1 MIKRNLFLELKDHLN
16 KKEISLIIGPRQAGK
31 TTLMSFLA
39 VHLNKIGEATVSLN
53 FDIERDREFLSS
65 QEKLLKKIELEI
77 GKKKGYVFLDEIQR
91 KEDAGLFLK
100 GLYDMN
106 LPYKFIVSGSGS
118 VELKEKI
125 HESLVG
131 RKRMFELGTVSFD
144 EFVNFRTDYKYENK
158 LNDFFEIEKSQAR
171 LLFEEFLNY
180 GGYPKV
186 VLEETK
192 EEKIKTIDEI
202 YRSYVE
208 KDISYLLGVQ
218 KTDDFTRLLRL
229 IAGQIGNLVNISELS
244 ATLGI
249 SIPTVKNYLWYLEKT
264 FILEKVTPY
273 FKNARKEITKAPV
286 YYFYDIGLRNY
297 AAGDF
302 GRISLEDNIGFVF
315 ENYVF
320 SVLKEKTRHSSS
332 SIHFWRSKDGAEV
345 DFIINSGR
353 TVIPVEAKKQ
363 NLRQSEI
370 TRSLR
375 SFITKYSPE
384 EAWVVNLTLSD
395 EIIVRNTAM
404 RFVPYYGLWLD
415 KLRNLA

>member
-1 MIKRNLFLELKDHLN
+1 MIKRNLFLELKAHLD

-31 TTLMSFLA
+31 TTLMSLLA
-39 VHLNKIGEATVSLN
+39 DHLNKLGKAVVSLN
-53 FDIERDREFLSS
+53 FDIERDREFLGS
-65 QEKLLKKIELEI
+65 QEKLLRKIELEI

-118 VELKEKI
+118 IELKEKI
-125 HESLVG
+125 HESLAG

-144 EFVNFRTDYKYENK
+144 EFVNFRTDYRYENK
-158 LNDFFEIEKSQAR
+158 LSDFFEVEKSQTR

-186 VLEETK
+186 VLGETE
-192 EEKIKTIDEI
+192 EEKIKIIDEI

-208 KDISYLLGVQ
+208 KDISYLLGAR

-229 IAGQIGNLVNISELS
+229 IAGQIGNLTNISELS

-264 FILEKVTPY
+264 FILEKITPY

-302 GRISLEDNIGFVF
+302 GRIRLDDNIGFVF

-320 SVLKEKTRHSSS
+320 SALKEKIKRTSASLN
-332 SIHFWRSKDGAEV
+332 FWRAKDSAEV
-345 DFIINSGR
+345 DFIIHSGKS
-353 TVIPVEAKKQ
+353 VIPVEAKKQ
-363 NLRQSEI
+363 NLKQPKI

-384 EAWVVNLTLSD
+384 KAYVVNLTLSD
-395 EIIVRNTAM
+395 EITVGNTATH
-404 RFVPYYGLWLD
+404 FIPYYGLCDIMRL
-415 KLRNLA
+415 

>member
-1 MIKRNLFLELKDHLN
+1 MIKRNLFLELKDHLD

-31 TTLMSFLA
+31 TTLMFLLA
-39 VHLNKIGEATVSLN
+39 DVLNKQGKPTLVLN
-53 FDIERDREFLSS
+53 YDIERDREFLGS

-91 KEDAGLFLK
+91 KENAGLFLK

-125 HESLVG
+125 HESLAG
-131 RKRMFELGTVSFD
+131 RKRIFELGTVSFD

-158 LNDFFEIEKSQAR
+158 LNDFFEVEKSQTR
-171 LLFEEFLNY
+171 LLLEEFLNY

-186 VLEETK
+186 ILAETK
-192 EEKIKTIDEI
+192 EEKIKIIDEI

-229 IAGQIGNLVNISELS
+229 IAGQTGNLANISELS

-264 FILEKVTPY
+264 FILEKITPY

-286 YYFYDIGLRNY
+286 YYFYDIGMRNY

-302 GRISLEDNIGFVF
+302 GRISLDDNIGFIF

-320 SVLKEKTRHSSS
+320 NILKEKTKHTSS
-332 SIHFWRSKDGAEV
+332 SIHFWRTKDGAEV

-353 TVIPVEAKKQ
+353 AVIPVEAKKQ
-363 NLRQSEI
+363 NLKQPEI

-375 SFITKYSPE
+375 SFITKYNPE
-384 EAWVVNLTLSD
+384 KAFVVNLTLSD
-395 EIIVRNTAM
+395 EIMVGNTVA
-404 RFVPYYGLWLD
+404 RFIPYYKMAGKSLQ
-415 KLRNLA
+415 

>member
-1 MIKRNLFLELKDHLN
+1 MIKRNLFLELKAHLD

-31 TTLMSFLA
+31 TTLMSLLA
-39 VHLNKIGEATVSLN
+39 DYLNKLGEATVSLN
-53 FDIERDREFLSS
+53 FDIERDREFLGS
-65 QEKLLKKIELEI
+65 QEKLLKKIELEA
-77 GKKKGYVFLDEIQR
+77 GKGKVYVFLDEIQR

-106 LPYKFIVSGSGS
+106 LPHKFIVSGSGS

-125 HESLVG
+125 HESLAG
-131 RKRMFELGTVSFD
+131 RKRVFELGTVSFD
-144 EFVNFRTDYKYENK
+144 EFVNYKTDYRYANK
-158 LNDFFEIEKSQAR
+158 LSDFFEVEKAQTR
-171 LLFEEFLNY
+171 LLLEEFLNY

-186 VLEETK
+186 ILSETA
-192 EEKIKTIDEI
+192 EEKIKIIDEI
-202 YRSYVE
+202 YSSYVE

-229 IAGQIGNLVNISELS
+229 IADQTGSLTNISELS

-264 FILEKVTPY
+264 FILEKITPY
-273 FKNARKEITKAPV
+273 FKNTRKEITKAPV

-302 GRISLEDNIGFVF
+302 GRISLNDNIGFVF

-320 SVLKEKTRHSSS
+320 NVIKEKIKHNAS
-332 SIHFWRSKDGAEV
+332 SIHFWRTKDSAEV
-345 DFIINSGR
+345 DFIINSGKSI
-353 TVIPVEAKKQ
+353 VPVEAKKQ
-363 NLRQSEI
+363 NLQQPEI

-375 SFITKYSPE
+375 SFIVKYNPKKVI
-384 EAWVVNLTLSD
+384 VVNLTLND
-395 EIIVRNTAM
+395 EIMSGNTKV
-404 RFVPYYGLWLD
+404 RFVPYYMFWQESFVL
-415 KLRNLA
+415 

>member
-1 MIKRNLFLELKDHLN
+1 MIKRNLFFELKAHLN
-16 KKEISLIIGPRQAGK
+16 EKEISLIIGPRQAGK
-31 TTLMSFLA
+31 TTLMSLLA
-39 VHLNKIGEATVSLN
+39 DDLNKQGKRTLSLN
-53 FDIERDREFLSS
+53 YDIERDREFLDS

-91 KEDAGLFLK
+91 KENAGLFLK

-125 HESLVG
+125 RESLAG
-131 RKRMFELGTVSFD
+131 RKRIFELGTVSFD
-144 EFVNFRTDYKYENK
+144 EFVNFRTGYKYENK
-158 LNDFFEIEKSQAR
+158 LNDFFEIEKSR
-171 LLFEEFLNY
+171 ICLLLEEFLNY

-186 VLEETK
+186 VLAETK
-192 EEKIKTIDEI
+192 EEKIKIIDEI

-229 IAGQIGNLVNISELS
+229 MANQIGNLVNISEFS
-244 ATLGI
+244 STLGI

-264 FILEKVTPY
+264 FILEKITPY
-273 FKNARKEITKAPV
+273 FRNVRKEITKAPV
-286 YYFYDIGLRNY
+286 YYFYDIGMRNY

-302 GRISLEDNIGFVF
+302 GRINLEDNIGFVF

-320 SVLKEKTRHSSS
+320 GALKKKIKNTSS
-332 SIHFWRSKDGAEV
+332 SIHFWRTKDNAEV
-345 DFIINSGR
+345 DFIINSGK

-363 NLRQSEI
+363 NLKQPEI

-375 SFITKYSPE
+375 SFIAKHNPE
-384 EAWVVNLTLSD
+384 KAYVVNLALSD
-395 EIIVRNTAM
+395 EIKVGNTKIYFIPYSM
-404 RFVPYYGLWLD
+404 LWSEFFVL
-415 KLRNLA
+415 

>member
-1 MIKRNLFLELKDHLN
+1 MD

-31 TTLMSFLA
+31 TTLMSLLA
-39 VHLNKIGEATVSLN
+39 DDLNKRGEPTLILN
-53 FDIERDREFLSS
+53 YDIERDREFFGS

-91 KEDAGLFLK
+91 KENAGLFLK

-125 HESLVG
+125 HESLAG
-131 RKRMFELGTVSFD
+131 RKRVFELGAVSFD
-144 EFVNFRTDYKYENK
+144 EFVNYRTDYKYEDK
-158 LNDFFEIEKSQAR
+158 LSDFFEVEKSRTR
-171 LLFEEFLNY
+171 LFLEEFLNY

-186 VLEETK
+186 ILEETK
-192 EEKIKTIDEI
+192 EEKIKIIDEI

-208 KDISYLLGVQ
+208 KDIAYLLGVQ

-229 IAGQIGNLVNISELS
+229 LASQIGNLANVSELS

-264 FILEKVTPY
+264 FILEKITPY
-273 FKNARKEITKAPV
+273 FKNVRKEITKAPV
-286 YYFYDIGLRNY
+286 YYFYDIGMRNY

-302 GRISLEDNIGFVF
+302 GRISLDDNVGFVF

-320 SVLKEKTRHSSS
+320 NALKEKTKRALP
-332 SIHFWRSKDGAEV
+332 SIHFWRTKDGAEV
-345 DFIINSGR
+345 DFIVNSGEA
-353 TVIPVEAKKQ
+353 VIPVEAKKQ
-363 NLRQSEI
+363 NLKRPEI

-375 SFITKYSPE
+375 SFIAKYNPKK
-384 EAWVVNLTLSD
+384 AYVVNLALSD
-395 EIIVRNTAM
+395 EITVGNTTVI
-404 RFVPYYGLWLD
+404 FIPYYEFWLESFI
-415 KLRNLA
+415 L

>member
-1 MIKRNLFLELKDHLN
+1 MIKRNLFLELKAHLD

-31 TTLMSFLA
+31 TTLMSLLA
-39 VHLNKIGEATVSLN
+39 DDLNKRGEPTLILN
-53 FDIERDREFLSS
+53 YDIERDREFFGS

-91 KEDAGLFLK
+91 KENAGLFLK

-125 HESLVG
+125 HESLAG
-131 RKRMFELGTVSFD
+131 RKRVFELGAVSFD
-144 EFVNFRTDYKYENK
+144 EFVNYRTDYKYEDK
-158 LNDFFEIEKSQAR
+158 LSDFFEVEKSRTR
-171 LLFEEFLNY
+171 LFLEEFLNY

-186 VLEETK
+186 ILEETK
-192 EEKIKTIDEI
+192 EEKIKIIDEI

-208 KDISYLLGVQ
+208 KDIAYLLGVQ

-229 IAGQIGNLVNISELS
+229 LASQIGNLANVSELS

-264 FILEKVTPY
+264 FILEKITPY
-273 FKNARKEITKAPV
+273 FKNVRKEITKAPV
-286 YYFYDIGLRNY
+286 YYFYDIGMRNY

-302 GRISLEDNIGFVF
+302 GRISLDDNVGFVF

-320 SVLKEKTRHSSS
+320 NALKEKTKRALP
-332 SIHFWRSKDGAEV
+332 SIHFWRTKDGAEV
-345 DFIINSGR
+345 DFIVNSGEA
-353 TVIPVEAKKQ
+353 VIPVEAKKQ
-363 NLRQSEI
+363 NLKRPEI

-375 SFITKYSPE
+375 SFIAKYNPKK
-384 EAWVVNLTLSD
+384 AYVVNLALSD
-395 EIIVRNTAM
+395 EITVGNTTVI
-404 RFVPYYGLWLD
+404 FIPYYEFWLESFI
-415 KLRNLA
+415 L

>member
-1 MIKRNLFLELKDHLN
+1 
-16 KKEISLIIGPRQAGK
+16 
-31 TTLMSFLA
+31 
-39 VHLNKIGEATVSLN
+39 
-53 FDIERDREFLSS
+53 
-65 QEKLLKKIELEI
+65 
-77 GKKKGYVFLDEIQR
+77 
-91 KEDAGLFLK
+91 
-100 GLYDMN
+100 
-106 LPYKFIVSGSGS
+106 
-118 VELKEKI
+118 
-125 HESLVG
+125 
-131 RKRMFELGTVSFD
+131 
-144 EFVNFRTDYKYENK
+144 
-158 LNDFFEIEKSQAR
+158 

-302 GRISLEDNIGFVF
+302 GRIRLDDNIGFVF

-320 SVLKEKTRHSSS
+320 SALKEKIKRTSASLN
-332 SIHFWRSKDGAEV
+332 FWRAKDSAEV
-345 DFIINSGR
+345 DFIIHSGKS
-353 TVIPVEAKKQ
+353 VIPVEAKKQ
-363 NLRQSEI
+363 NLKQPKI

-384 EAWVVNLTLSD
+384 KAYVVNLTLSD
-395 EIIVRNTAM
+395 EITVGNTATH
-404 RFVPYYGLWLD
+404 FIPYYGLCDIMRL
-415 KLRNLA
+415 

>member
-1 MIKRNLFLELKDHLN
+1 MIKRNLFLELKAHLD

-31 TTLMSFLA
+31 TTLMSLLA
-39 VHLNKIGEATVSLN
+39 DHLNKLGETTVSLN
-53 FDIERDREFLSS
+53 YDIERDREFLGS
-65 QEKLLKKIELEI
+65 QEKLLKKIELEA
-77 GKKKGYVFLDEIQR
+77 GKGKTYVFLDEIQR
-91 KEDAGLFLK
+91 KENAGLFLK

-106 LPYKFIVSGSGS
+106 LPHKFIVSGSGS

-125 HESLVG
+125 HESLAG
-131 RKRMFELGTVSFD
+131 RKRVFELGTVSFN

-158 LNDFFEIEKSQAR
+158 LNDFFEVEKSQTR
-171 LLFEEFLNY
+171 LLLEEFLNY

-186 VLEETK
+186 ILGETK
-192 EEKIKTIDEI
+192 EEKIKIIDEI

-229 IAGQIGNLVNISELS
+229 TAGQAGNLTNISELS

-264 FILEKVTPY
+264 FILEKITPY
-273 FKNARKEITKAPV
+273 FKNVRKEITKAPV
-286 YYFYDIGLRNY
+286 YYFNDIGMRNY

-302 GRISLEDNIGFVF
+302 GRISLDDNVGFVF

-320 SVLKEKTRHSSS
+320 SALKEKTKHTSS
-332 SIHFWRSKDGAEV
+332 SIHFWRTKDGAEV

-353 TVIPVEAKKQ
+353 AAISVEAKKQ
-363 NLRQSEI
+363 NLKQPEI

-375 SFITKYSPE
+375 SFIAKYSPKK
-384 EAWVVNLTLSD
+384 AFVVNLTLSD
-395 EIIVRNTAM
+395 EITVGNTAVC
-404 RFVPYYGLWLD
+404 FIPYYELWSESF
-415 KLRNLA
+415 NF

>member
-1 MIKRNLFLELKDHLN
+1 MIKRNLFLELKAHLD

-31 TTLMSFLA
+31 TTLMSLLA
-39 VHLNKIGEATVSLN
+39 DDLNKQGKPTLILN
-53 FDIERDREFLSS
+53 YDIERDREFLSS

-77 GKKKGYVFLDEIQR
+77 GKKRGYVFLDEIQR
-91 KEDAGLFLK
+91 KENAGLFLK

-125 HESLVG
+125 HESLAG

-144 EFVNFRTDYKYENK
+144 EFVNFRTDYRYENK
-158 LNDFFEIEKSQAR
+158 LNDFFEIEKTKTR

-186 VLEETK
+186 ILGETK
-192 EEKIKTIDEI
+192 EEKIKIIDEI

-208 KDISYLLGVQ
+208 KDISYLLRVQ

-229 IAGQIGNLVNISELS
+229 AAGQAGNLTNISELS

-264 FILEKVTPY
+264 FILEKITPY
-273 FKNARKEITKAPV
+273 FKNARKEITKAPI
-286 YYFYDIGLRNY
+286 YYFNDIGMRNY

-302 GRISLEDNIGFVF
+302 GRIRLEDNIGFVF

-320 SVLKEKTRHSSS
+320 SALKEKIKHTSASV
-332 SIHFWRSKDGAEV
+332 HFWRSKDVAEV
-345 DFIINSGR
+345 YFIINSGR
-353 TVIPVEAKKQ
+353 AAIPVEAKKQ
-363 NLRQSEI
+363 NLKQPEI

-375 SFITKYSPE
+375 SFIAKYNPE
-384 EAWVVNLTLSD
+384 KAYVVNLTLSD
-395 EIIVRNTAM
+395 EITVGNTIA
-404 RFVPYYGLWLD
+404 RFIPYYGLLSE
-415 KLRNLA
+415 LFFL

>member
-31 TTLMSFLA
+31 TTLMSLLA

-404 RFVPYYGLWLD
+404 RFVPYYGL
-415 KLRNLA
+415 

>member
-1 MIKRNLFLELKDHLN
+1 MIKRNLFLELKAHLD

-31 TTLMSFLA
+31 TTLMSLLA
-39 VHLNKIGEATVSLN
+39 DHLNKLGKAVVSLN
-53 FDIERDREFLSS
+53 FDIERDREFLGS
-65 QEKLLKKIELEI
+65 QEKLLRKIELEI

-118 VELKEKI
+118 IELKEKI
-125 HESLVG
+125 HESLAG

-144 EFVNFRTDYKYENK
+144 EFVNFRTDYRYENK
-158 LNDFFEIEKSQAR
+158 LSDFFEVEKSQTR

-186 VLEETK
+186 VLGETE
-192 EEKIKTIDEI
+192 EEKIKIIDEI
-202 YRSYVE
+202 YRSYIE
-208 KDISYLLGVQ
+208 KDISYLLGAR

-229 IAGQIGNLVNISELS
+229 IAGQIGNLTNISELS

-264 FILEKVTPY
+264 FILEKITPY

-302 GRISLEDNIGFVF
+302 GRIRLDDNIGFVF

-320 SVLKEKTRHSSS
+320 SALKEKIKRTSASLN
-332 SIHFWRSKDGAEV
+332 FWRAKDSAEV
-345 DFIINSGR
+345 DFIIHSGKS
-353 TVIPVEAKKQ
+353 VIPVEAKKQ
-363 NLRQSEI
+363 NLKQPKI

-384 EAWVVNLTLSD
+384 KAYVVNLTLSD
-395 EIIVRNTAM
+395 EITVGNTATH
-404 RFVPYYGLWLD
+404 FIPYYGLCDIMRL
-415 KLRNLA
+415 

>member
-1 MIKRNLFLELKDHLN
+1 MIKRNLFLELKAHLD

-31 TTLMSFLA
+31 TTLMSLLA
-39 VHLNKIGEATVSLN
+39 DHLNKLGKTAVSLN
-53 FDIERDREFLSS
+53 FDIERDREFLGS
-65 QEKLLKKIELEI
+65 QEKLLRKIELEI
-77 GKKKGYVFLDEIQR
+77 GKRKGYVFLDEIQR
-91 KEDAGLFLK
+91 KENAGLFLK
-100 GLYDMN
+100 GLHDMN

-125 HESLVG
+125 HESLAG

-144 EFVNFRTDYKYENK
+144 EFVSFRTDYRYENK
-158 LNDFFEIEKSQAR
+158 LNDFFEVEKSQTR
-171 LLFEEFLNY
+171 LLLEEFLNY

-186 VLEETK
+186 ILGETI
-192 EEKIKTIDEI
+192 EEKIKIIDEI

-229 IAGQIGNLVNISELS
+229 IAGQIGNLANISELS

-264 FILEKVTPY
+264 FILEKITPY

-286 YYFYDIGLRNY
+286 YYFYDIGMRNY

-320 SVLKEKTRHSSS
+320 NVLKEKIKHTSS
-332 SIHFWRSKDGAEV
+332 SIHFWRTKDSAEV
-345 DFIINSGR
+345 DFVINSGR
-353 TVIPVEAKKQ
+353 YIIPVEAKKQ
-363 NLRQSEI
+363 NLQQPEI

-375 SFITKYSPE
+375 SFINKYSPE
-384 EAWVVNLTLSD
+384 KAFVVNLTLKD
-395 EIIVRNTAM
+395 EIMVGKTTVC
-404 RFVPYYGLWLD
+404 FVPYYVFWL
-415 KLRNLA
+415 KSFILM